1 MRIEESIDS
10 VEIYF
15 NKVDKVEAKT
25 ANTNIITWLYFKTFD
40 SFILL
45 HLSIFNIFDSFVFM
59 HMKFNILYALCLFG
73 IPLSLAINLF
83 LKVLFETIVFEN
95 MYILSCWFHYTD
107 ILHIKFRFY
116 ETFTV
121 TNFMSRILL
130 IETLSNF
137 RTVKYCFT
145 LYLPIHVSCM
155 C

>member
-95 MYILSCWFHYTD
+95 MYILSC
-107 ILHIKFRFY
+107 
-116 ETFTV
+116 
-121 TNFMSRILL
+121 
-130 IETLSNF
+130 
-137 RTVKYCFT
+137 
-145 LYLPIHVSCM
+145 
-155 C
+155 